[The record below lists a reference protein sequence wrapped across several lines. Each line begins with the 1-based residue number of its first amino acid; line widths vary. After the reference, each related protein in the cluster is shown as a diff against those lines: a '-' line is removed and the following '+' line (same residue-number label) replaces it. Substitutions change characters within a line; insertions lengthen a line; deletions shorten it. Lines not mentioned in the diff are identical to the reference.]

1 MITYKKCSQV
11 DVNLIYNGF
20 NVGFSD
26 YMIKI
31 QVPKDVFMT
40 RFFETEGNSLEQSF
54 IALHENR
61 AIGIVFGGMK
71 NYEGINT
78 MRCGS
83 LAVDNAYR
91 GKGVSQEL
99 MKLHKEEAI
108 KQGCKQ
114 LFLEV
119 IMGNNRAIKF
129 YNKLGYNKIYD
140 LSYFSLN
147 KVNTLQ
153 ENSKLKLEVKFSSI
167 EELRLI
173 REKLKDVHINWQND
187 VEYIEK
193 LQGQLTLGAYINDKI
208 AGIISMNK
216 NTKISF
222 IWVENRLRHNGIGT
236 TLLVNAVK
244 KLNLFKA
251 SISFPN
257 SSVIQGFINHIGF
270 EREPVSQYEMY
281 LSL

>member
-114 LFLEV
+114 QFLEV

-257 SSVIQGFINHIGF
+257 SSFIHGFINHIGF

>member
-257 SSVIQGFINHIGF
+257 SSFIQGFINHIGF